1 MSNTK
6 RAVIIGAGPA
16 GLTAAYELLT
26 RAGVQPIVLEKS
38 EYMGGLS
45 RTVNY
50 KGNRIDIGG
59 HRFFSKS
66 DRVMEWW
73 LHMLPMQA
81 LQDGPPTI
89 TYHHMEQS
97 LPVENHGPDPE
108 KSDKVMLLRPRRSR
122 IYYLRRFFDYPIS
135 LSKDTLLKLGFVR
148 TGKIAASYLMSTL
161 FPIKNEQNLE
171 QFFINHFGKEL
182 YQTFFKS
189 YTEKVWGVPCTAIS
203 AEWGAQ
209 RIKGLSIW
217 KALSHAL
224 KQTLP
229 RPSSPDITQKGTE
242 TSLIEQFLYPKYGPG
257 QMWEEVAAHVKA
269 GGGTILT
276 GYVVNSVITDGHRVR
291 AVGATNVATGQRE
304 TFQGDYFFSTAPI
317 RDLLRAFDVPP
328 PAIVR
333 EVSEGLVY
341 RDFITVGLLVNR
353 LKLHED
359 GPQGKRLIADN
370 WIYIQEPDVLV
381 GRLQIFNNWSPYMV
395 ADPSRIWLGLEYF
408 CNDTDALWQMPE
420 DELIALAKTELSRIG
435 IIDAVDVL
443 DATVLKMEKTYP
455 AYFGTYN
462 RFDEIRRFVDRFEN
476 LFLIGRNGM
485 HKYNNQDHSMLTAM
499 RAVDN
504 IIAGVVDKSNVWE
517 VNTEQDYH
525 EDKAGKK

>member
-1 MSNTK
+1 
-6 RAVIIGAGPA
+6 
-16 GLTAAYELLT
+16 
-26 RAGVQPIVLEKS
+26 
-38 EYMGGLS
+38 
-45 RTVNY
+45 
-50 KGNRIDIGG
+50 
-59 HRFFSKS
+59 
-66 DRVMEWW
+66 
-73 LHMLPMQA
+73 
-81 LQDGPPTI
+81 
-89 TYHHMEQS
+89 
-97 LPVENHGPDPE
+97 
-108 KSDKVMLLRPRRSR
+108 
-122 IYYLRRFFDYPIS
+122 
-135 LSKDTLLKLGFVR
+135 
-148 TGKIAASYLMSTL
+148 
-161 FPIKNEQNLE
+161 
-171 QFFINHFGKEL
+171 
-182 YQTFFKS
+182 
-189 YTEKVWGVPCTAIS
+189 
-203 AEWGAQ
+203 
-209 RIKGLSIW
+209 
-217 KALSHAL
+217 
-224 KQTLP
+224 
-229 RPSSPDITQKGTE
+229 
-242 TSLIEQFLYPKYGPG
+242 
-257 QMWEEVAAHVKA
+257 VAAHVKA
-269 GGGTILT
+269 GGGMILT